1 MGAQRMDGM
10 NEWVNM
16 ICAQSH
22 YPYLE
27 TGRKEIPCIIGV
39 TFKLVLEG

>member
-1 MGAQRMDGM
+1 MVDGM

-22 YPYLE
+22 YPYLK
-27 TGRKEIPCIIGV
+27 TGRKEI
-39 TFKLVLEG
+39 L